1 LLLIEA
7 FFAVNVAADFS
18 APPETES
25 RSAQR
30 LGGKKV
36 KDGRDDQE
44 SQVGDEVDTDVD
56 MDVDMD

>member
-1 LLLIEA
+1 
-7 FFAVNVAADFS
+7 
-18 APPETES
+18 
-25 RSAQR
+25 